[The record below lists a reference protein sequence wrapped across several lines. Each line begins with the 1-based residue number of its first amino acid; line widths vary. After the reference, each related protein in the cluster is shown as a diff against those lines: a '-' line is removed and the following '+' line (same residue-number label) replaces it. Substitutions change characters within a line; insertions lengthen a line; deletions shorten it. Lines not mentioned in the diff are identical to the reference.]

1 MAKKTKNQK
10 VTKFSEL
17 ENKVAALWTRVSTER
32 QEENNCSLETQE
44 RICKEYAANH
54 GITIKKQYGGTHESA
69 KTEGQLYRK
78 MIAEVAADRDINIIL
93 VYSFDRFSR
102 AGNEAIMTKAYLKSK
117 GVYVISAT
125 QQTDPDSAAGEFM
138 ENILFLFNQF
148 ENSLRRDKA
157 VTGMTACLQRGEWYG
172 KAPLGYDHK
181 KEGKRHILT
190 VNDKGRILKKAFL
203 WKANEGMGDIEIV
216 ERLALEGLRI
226 DRKHLNKILHNP
238 FYCGYIQHNLLGYA
252 EDGKPITVRGNQE
265 ILIDEATFNKI
276 QGITHAGYEHQEETE
291 QFPLKRHVR
300 CSDCGGYL
308 TGYTVK
314 SRGRDYYKCNKMG
327 CKSNHST
334 ERLHQLYCALLNTYS
349 IPKPL
354 ISILNKVLHKVFTEY
369 NQERY
374 NTRTILLKNKS
385 ELERKQVELKIRHGL
400 GEIDKEVYTATSV
413 HLNEQLN
420 EIHKALQEA
429 ERDLSNE
436 KKYIADVIAMSC
448 KLGTLWQDGDFR
460 TRQKLQNL
468 VYPNG
473 VLFDKHLGNY
483 RTENENEVFRIFRS
497 ISTSYIV
504 EKEKAA
510 SEKSHLSPSVGMR
523 RQHVLRLKFIIFVIL
538 LHKCLNYKRNRN

>member
-1 MAKKTKNQK
+1 MKKKIKQQK

-32 QEENNCSLETQE
+32 QEENNCSLETQG
-44 RICKEYAANH
+44 RICREYAAKH

-69 KTEGQLYRK
+69 KTEGQLYRQ
-78 MIAEVAADRDINIIL
+78 MIAEVAKDRDINVIL

-102 AGNEAIMTKAYLKSK
+102 AGNEAIMTKAYLKTK
-117 GVYVISAT
+117 GIYVISAT

-138 ENILFLFNQF
+138 ENIIFLFNQF

-157 VTGMTACLQRGEWYG
+157 VTGMTACLERGEWYG

-181 KEGKRHILT
+181 KVGKTHILT
-190 VNDKGRILKKAFL
+190 VNDTGRILKKAFL
-203 WKANEGMGDIEIV
+203 WKANEGMSDIEIV

-238 FYCGYIQHNLLGYA
+238 FYCGYIRHNLLGYD
-252 EDGKPITVRGNQE
+252 EKGEPILVKGTQE
-265 ILIDEATFNKI
+265 KLIDEATFDKI
-276 QGITHAGYEHQEETE
+276 QGITHVGYEHQEETE
-291 QFPLKRHVR
+291 LFPLKRHVR

-334 ERLHQLYCALLNTYS
+334 ERLHELYCALLNTYS
-349 IPKPL
+349 IPRPL
-354 ISILNKVLHKVFTEY
+354 VPILTKVLHKVFREY
-369 NQERY
+369 NQERSD
-374 NTRTILLKNKS
+374 TRTLLLKNKS
-385 ELERKQVELKIRHGL
+385 ELERKQLELKIRCGL
-400 GEIDKEVYTATSV
+400 GEIDKDIYNATSA
-413 HLNEQLN
+413 HLSDQLTQ
-420 EIHKALQEA
+420 IHKALQEA

-436 KKYIADVIAMSC
+436 KKYIADVIEMSC
-448 KLGTLWQDGDFR
+448 KLGTLWQEGDFR

-473 VLFDKHLGNY
+473 ILYDKHLGSY
-483 RTENENEVFRIFRS
+483 RTENENEVFRIFRT
-497 ISTSYIV
+497 ISTGYII

-510 SEKSHLSPSVGMR
+510 KEKTPLSPLVGMR
-523 RQHVLRLKFIIFVIL
+523 RLERPTPTS
-538 LHKCLNYKRNRN
+538 RT

>member
-1 MAKKTKNQK
+1 MTKKTKQQK

-32 QEENNCSLETQE
+32 QEEHNCSLETQE
-44 RICKEYAANH
+44 RICREYAEKH

-69 KTEGQLYRK
+69 KTEGLLYRK
-78 MIAEVAADRDINIIL
+78 MIAEVAKDRDINIIL

-125 QQTDPDSAAGEFM
+125 QPTDPDSCAGEFM

-181 KEGKRHILT
+181 KEGKTHILT
-190 VNDKGRILKKAFL
+190 INDVGRILKKAFL

-238 FYCGYIQHNLLGYA
+238 FYCGYIQHNLLGYT
-252 EDGKPITVRGNQE
+252 EDGKPITVKGNQE
-265 ILIDEATFNKI
+265 KLIDEATFNKI

-291 QFPLKRHVR
+291 PFPLKRHIR

-314 SRGRDYYKCNKMG
+314 SRGKDYYKCNKKG

-349 IPKPL
+349 IPKQLVP
-354 ISILNKVLHKVFTEY
+354 ILTKVLHKVFREY
-369 NQERY
+369 NQERSD
-374 NTRTILLKNKS
+374 TRTLLLKNKS
-385 ELERKQVELKIRHGL
+385 ETEKKLTALKVRFGMS
-400 GEIDKEVYTATSV
+400 EIDRDVYSITSE
-413 HLNEQLN
+413 HLNDQLTQ
-420 EIHKALQEA
+420 IHKALQEA

-436 KKYIADVIAMSC
+436 QKYIADVIAISC
-448 KLGTLWQDGDFR
+448 KLGTLWQEGDFR

-468 VYPNG
+468 VYPDG
-473 VLFDKHLGNY
+473 ILYDKHLGSY

-497 ISTSYIV
+497 ISTGYIV
-504 EKEKAA
+504 DKEKAA
-510 SEKSHLSPSVGMR
+510 KENTPLSPWVGMR
-523 RQHVLRLKFIIFVIL
+523 RLERPTPTS
-538 LHKCLNYKRNRN
+538 RT

>member
-1 MAKKTKNQK
+1 MMKKRVKVQK
-10 VTKFSEL
+10 VAKFSEL

-44 RICKEYAANH
+44 RICREYAAKH

-125 QQTDPDSAAGEFM
+125 QPIDTDSCAGEFM

-157 VTGMTACLQRGEWYG
+157 VTGMTACLKRGEWYG

-181 KEGKRHILT
+181 KIGKTHVLT
-190 VNDKGRILKKAFL
+190 VNDAGRILKKAFL
-203 WKANEGMGDIEIV
+203 WKANEGMGDVEIV
-216 ERLALEGLRI
+216 ERLALEGLSI

-238 FYCGYIQHNLLGYA
+238 FYCGKITHNLLGD
-252 EDGKPITVRGNQE
+252 EIVEGKQE
-265 ILIDEATFNKI
+265 KLIDEATFNKI

-291 QFPLKRHVR
+291 PFPLKRHIR

-314 SRGRDYYKCNKMG
+314 SRGRDYYKCNKKG

-349 IPKPL
+349 IPKQLVP
-354 ISILNKVLHKVFTEY
+354 ILTKVLHKVFREY
-369 NQERY
+369 NQERSD
-374 NTRTILLKNKS
+374 TRTLLLKNKS
-385 ELERKQVELKIRHGL
+385 EAEKKLTALKVRFGM
-400 GEIDKEVYTATSV
+400 GEIGRDIYNATSE
-413 HLNEQLN
+413 HLNDQLTQ
-420 EIHKALQEA
+420 IHKALQEA

-436 KKYIADVIAMSC
+436 QKYIADVIAMSC
-448 KLGTLWQDGDFR
+448 KLGTLWQEGNFR

-468 VYPNG
+468 VYPDG
-473 VLFDKHLGNY
+473 ILYDKHLGSY

-523 RQHVLRLKFIIFVIL
+523 RLERPTPTS
-538 LHKCLNYKRNRN
+538 RT

>member
-1 MAKKTKNQK
+1 MGKKKTKKEK

-44 RICKEYAANH
+44 RICREYAANH
-54 GITIKKQYGGTHESA
+54 GITIKKHYGGTHESA
-69 KTEGQLYRK
+69 KTEGQLYRQ
-78 MIAEVAADRDINIIL
+78 MIAEVAKDRDINIIL

-125 QQTDPDSAAGEFM
+125 QPTDPDSCAGEFM

-181 KEGKRHILT
+181 KVGKTHILT
-190 VNDKGRILKKAFL
+190 VNDKGRILKKAFQ

-216 ERLALEGLRI
+216 KRLAVEGLRI

-238 FYCGYIQHNLLGYA
+238 FYCGKITHNLLGD
-252 EDGKPITVRGNQE
+252 EIVEGKQE
-265 ILIDEATFNKI
+265 KLIDEATFSKI
-276 QGITHAGYEHQEETE
+276 QGITHAGYEHQQETE
-291 QFPLKRHVR
+291 PFPLKRHVR

-314 SRGRDYYKCNKMG
+314 SRGRDYYKCNKKG

-334 ERLHQLYCALLNTYS
+334 ERMHQLYCALLNTYS

-354 ISILNKVLHKVFTEY
+354 VPILTKVLHKVFREY
-369 NQERY
+369 NQERSD
-374 NTRTILLKNKS
+374 TRTLLLKNKC
-385 ELERKQVELKIRHGL
+385 ETEKKLTALKVRFGM
-400 GEIDKEVYTATSV
+400 GEIDRDIYNATSE
-413 HLNEQLN
+413 HLNSQLTQ
-420 EIHKALQEA
+420 IDKALQEA

-448 KLGTLWQDGDFR
+448 KLGTLWQEGDFR

-468 VYPNG
+468 VYPDG
-473 VLFDKHLGNY
+473 ILFDKHLGCY

-504 EKEKAA
+504 GKEKAA
-510 SEKSHLSPSVGMR
+510 KENTPLSPYVGMR
-523 RQHVLRLKFIIFVIL
+523 RLERPTPTS
-538 LHKCLNYKRNRN
+538 RT

>member
-1 MAKKTKNQK
+1 MGKKKTKKEK
-10 VTKFSEL
+10 VTKISEL

-44 RICKEYAANH
+44 RICREYAANH
-54 GITIKKQYGGTHESA
+54 GITIKKHYGGTHESA
-69 KTEGQLYRK
+69 KTEGQLYRQ
-78 MIAEVAADRDINIIL
+78 MIAEVAKDRDINIIL

-125 QQTDPDSAAGEFM
+125 QPTDPDSCAGEFM

-181 KEGKRHILT
+181 KVGKTHILT
-190 VNDKGRILKKAFL
+190 VNDKGRILKKAFQ

-216 ERLALEGLRI
+216 KRLAVEGLRI

-238 FYCGYIQHNLLGYA
+238 FYCGKITHNLLGD
-252 EDGKPITVRGNQE
+252 EIVEGKQE
-265 ILIDEATFNKI
+265 KLIDEATFSKI
-276 QGITHAGYEHQEETE
+276 QGITHAGYEHQKETE
-291 QFPLKRHVR
+291 PFPLKRHVR

-314 SRGRDYYKCNKMG
+314 SRGRDYYKCNKKG

-334 ERLHQLYCALLNTYS
+334 ERMHQLYCALLNTYS

-354 ISILNKVLHKVFTEY
+354 VPILTKVLHKVFREY
-369 NQERY
+369 NQERSD
-374 NTRTILLKNKS
+374 TRTLLLKNKC
-385 ELERKQVELKIRHGL
+385 ETEKKLTALKVRFGM
-400 GEIDKEVYTATSV
+400 GEIDRDIYNATSE
-413 HLNEQLN
+413 HLNSQLTQ
-420 EIHKALQEA
+420 IDKALQEA

-448 KLGTLWQDGDFR
+448 KLGTLWQEGDFR

-468 VYPNG
+468 VYPDG
-473 VLFDKHLGNY
+473 ILFDKHLGCY
-483 RTENENEVFRIFRS
+483 RTENENEVFRISRS

-510 SEKSHLSPSVGMR
+510 KENTPLSPWVGMR
-523 RQHVLRLKFIIFVIL
+523 RLERPTPTS
-538 LHKCLNYKRNRN
+538 RT

>member
-44 RICKEYAANH
+44 RICREYAEKH

-78 MIAEVAADRDINIIL
+78 MIAEVAKDRDINIIL

-238 FYCGYIQHNLLGYA
+238 FYCGYIQHNLLGYT
-252 EDGKPITVRGNQE
+252 EDGKPVTIKGNQE
-265 ILIDEATFNKI
+265 KLIDEATFNKI

-334 ERLHQLYCALLNTYS
+334 ERLHQLYGALLNTYS

-354 ISILNKVLHKVFTEY
+354 IPVLNKVLHKVFTEY
-369 NQERY
+369 NQERSD
-374 NTRTILLKNKS
+374 TRTLLLKSKS
-385 ELERKQVELKIRHGL
+385 ETEKELTALKVRFGMS
-400 GEIDKEVYTATSV
+400 EIDRDVYTATSI
-413 HLNEQLN
+413 HLNNKLN

-436 KKYIADVIAMSC
+436 QKYIADVIAMSC
-448 KLGTLWQDGDFR
+448 KLGTLWQKSDFR

-468 VYPNG
+468 VYPDG
-473 VLFDKHLGNY
+473 ILYDKHLGGY

-497 ISTSYIV
+497 ISTSYII

-523 RQHVLRLKFIIFVIL
+523 RLERPTPTS
-538 LHKCLNYKRNRN
+538 RT

>member
-1 MAKKTKNQK
+1 MGKKKTKKEK
-10 VTKFSEL
+10 VTKYSEL

-44 RICKEYAANH
+44 RICREYAANH
-54 GITIKKQYGGTHESA
+54 GITIKKHYGGTHESA
-69 KTEGQLYRK
+69 KTEGQLYRQ
-78 MIAEVAADRDINIIL
+78 MIAEVAKNRDINIIL

-125 QQTDPDSAAGEFM
+125 QPTDPDSCAGEFM

-181 KEGKRHILT
+181 KVGKTHILT
-190 VNDKGRILKKAFL
+190 VNDKGRILKKAFQ

-216 ERLALEGLRI
+216 KRLAVEGLRI

-238 FYCGYIQHNLLGYA
+238 FYCGKITHNLLGD
-252 EDGKPITVRGNQE
+252 EIVEGKQE
-265 ILIDEATFNKI
+265 KLIDEATFNKI

-291 QFPLKRHVR
+291 PFPLKRHIR

-314 SRGRDYYKCNKMG
+314 SRGRDYYKCNKKG
-327 CKSNHST
+327 CKSNQST

-354 ISILNKVLHKVFTEY
+354 VPILKKVLHKVFREY
-369 NQERY
+369 NQERSD
-374 NTRTILLKNKS
+374 TRTILLKNKT
-385 ELERKQVELKIRHGL
+385 ETEKKLTALKVRFGM
-400 GEIDKEVYTATSV
+400 GEIDRDIYNATSE
-413 HLNEQLN
+413 HLNDQLTK
-420 EIHKALQEA
+420 IHKALQEA

-436 KKYIADVIAMSC
+436 KKYIDDVIAMSC
-448 KLGTLWQDGDFR
+448 KLGTLWQEGDFR

-468 VYPNG
+468 VYPDG
-473 VLFDKHLGNY
+473 ILFDKHLGCY
-483 RTENENEVFRIFRS
+483 RTDLRHFCCKITHNW
-497 ISTSYIV
+497 IV
-504 EKEKAA
+504 
-510 SEKSHLSPSVGMR
+510 
-523 RQHVLRLKFIIFVIL
+523 
-538 LHKCLNYKRNRN
+538 

>member
-1 MAKKTKNQK
+1 
-10 VTKFSEL
+10 
-17 ENKVAALWTRVSTER
+17 
-32 QEENNCSLETQE
+32 
-44 RICKEYAANH
+44 
-54 GITIKKQYGGTHESA
+54 
-69 KTEGQLYRK
+69 
-78 MIAEVAADRDINIIL
+78 
-93 VYSFDRFSR
+93 
-102 AGNEAIMTKAYLKSK
+102 MTKAYLKSK

-125 QQTDPDSAAGEFM
+125 QPIDTDSIAGEFM

-157 VTGMTACLQRGEWYG
+157 VTGMTACLKRGEWYG

-181 KEGKRHILT
+181 KVGKTHILT
-190 VNDKGRILKKAFL
+190 VNDDGRILKKAFL

-238 FYCGYIQHNLLGYA
+238 FYCGYIQHNLLGYT
-252 EDGKPITVRGNQE
+252 EDGKPVTVKGKQE
-265 ILIDEATFNKI
+265 KLIDEATFNKI

-291 QFPLKRHVR
+291 PFPLKRHVR

-314 SRGRDYYKCNKMG
+314 SRGKDYYKCNKKG

-334 ERLHQLYCALLNTYS
+334 ERLHQQYCALLNTYS

-354 ISILNKVLHKVFTEY
+354 VPILTKVLHKVFREY
-369 NQERY
+369 NQERSD
-374 NTRTILLKNKS
+374 TRTLLLKNKS
-385 ELERKQVELKIRHGL
+385 EIERKLLATKISFGLK
-400 GEIDKEVYTATSV
+400 EIDKDIFDATAA
-413 HLNEQLN
+413 HLNDQLTQ
-420 EIHKALQEA
+420 IHKALQEA

-448 KLGTLWQDGDFR
+448 KLGTLWQEGDFR

-473 VLFDKHLGNY
+473 ILYDKHLGSY
-483 RTENENEVFRIFRS
+483 RTENENEVFRIFRT
-497 ISTSYIV
+497 ISTGYII

-510 SEKSHLSPSVGMR
+510 KENAPLSPWVGMR
-523 RQHVLRLKFIIFVIL
+523 RLERPTPTS
-538 LHKCLNYKRNRN
+538 RT

>member
-1 MAKKTKNQK
+1 MKKKAKVKK

-44 RICKEYAANH
+44 RICREYAANH
-54 GITIKKQYGGTHESA
+54 GITIKKHFGGTHESA

-78 MIAEVAADRDINIIL
+78 MISEVAKDKNINVIL
-93 VYSFDRFSR
+93 VNSFDRFSR
-102 AGNEAIMTKAYLKSK
+102 AGYEAMMTKAYLKTK
-117 GVYVISAT
+117 GIYVISAT

-138 ENILFLFNQF
+138 EDILFLFNQF

-157 VTGMTACLQRGEWYG
+157 VTGMTACLKRGEWYG

-181 KEGKRHILT
+181 KVGKTHVLT

-203 WKANEGMGDIEIV
+203 WKANERMSDIEIV
-216 ERLALEGLRI
+216 ERLAVEGLKI

-238 FYCGYIQHNLLGYA
+238 FYCGKITHNLLGD
-252 EDGKPITVRGNQE
+252 EIVEGKQE
-265 ILIDEATFNKI
+265 KLIDEATFNKI

-314 SRGRDYYKCNKMG
+314 ARGKDYYKCNKKG

-334 ERLHQLYCALLNTYS
+334 ERLHELYCALLNTYS
-349 IPKPL
+349 IPQPL
-354 ISILNKVLHKVFTEY
+354 VPILTKVLHKVFREY
-369 NQERY
+369 NQERSD
-374 NTRTILLKNKS
+374 TRTLLLKKKS
-385 ELERKQVELKIRHGL
+385 ELEHQQEKLKIRCGL
-400 GEIDKEVYTATSV
+400 GEIDKDIYNATSA
-413 HLNEQLN
+413 HLNEQLTQ
-420 EIHKALQEA
+420 IHKGLQDA

-436 KKYIADVIAMSC
+436 KKYIDDVIEMSC

-468 VYPNG
+468 VYPDG
-473 VLFDKHLGNY
+473 ILYDKHLGCY
-483 RTENENEVFRIFRS
+483 RTENENEVFRIFRT
-497 ISTSYIV
+497 ISTGYIID
-504 EKEKAA
+504 KEKAA
-510 SEKSHLSPSVGMR
+510 KENAPLSPFVDIADEISNIKFIEDFDKI
-523 RQHVLRLKFIIFVIL
+523 LKFMMSSMIVTQ
-538 LHKCLNYKRNRN
+538 NRHRW

>member
-1 MAKKTKNQK
+1 MKKKAKVKK

-44 RICKEYAANH
+44 RICREYAANH
-54 GITIKKQYGGTHESA
+54 GITIKKHFGGTHESA

-78 MIAEVAADRDINIIL
+78 MISEVAKDKNINVIL
-93 VYSFDRFSR
+93 VNSFDRFSR
-102 AGNEAIMTKAYLKSK
+102 AGYEAMMTKAYLKTK
-117 GVYVISAT
+117 GIYVISAT

-138 ENILFLFNQF
+138 EDILFLFNQF

-157 VTGMTACLQRGEWYG
+157 VTGMTACLKRGEWYG

-181 KEGKRHILT
+181 KVGKTHVLT

-203 WKANEGMGDIEIV
+203 WKANERMSDIEIV
-216 ERLALEGLRI
+216 ERLAVEGLKI

-238 FYCGYIQHNLLGYA
+238 FYCGKITHNLLGD
-252 EDGKPITVRGNQE
+252 EIVEGKQE
-265 ILIDEATFNKI
+265 KLIDEATFNKI

-314 SRGRDYYKCNKMG
+314 ARGKDYYKCNKKG

-334 ERLHQLYCALLNTYS
+334 ERLHELYCALLNTYS
-349 IPKPL
+349 IPQPL
-354 ISILNKVLHKVFTEY
+354 VPILTKVLHKVFREY
-369 NQERY
+369 NQERSD
-374 NTRTILLKNKS
+374 TRTLLLKKKS
-385 ELERKQVELKIRHGL
+385 ELEHQQEKLKIRCGL
-400 GEIDKEVYTATSV
+400 GEIDKDIYNATSA
-413 HLNEQLN
+413 HLNEQQTQ
-420 EIHKALQEA
+420 IHKGLQDA

-436 KKYIADVIAMSC
+436 KKYIDDVIEMSC

-468 VYPNG
+468 VYPDG
-473 VLFDKHLGNY
+473 ILYDKHLGCY

-497 ISTSYIV
+497 ISTDYII
-504 EKEKAA
+504 EKEKTTG
-510 SEKSHLSPSVGMR
+510 ENTPLSPSVGMR
-523 RQHVLRLKFIIFVIL
+523 RLERPTPTS
-538 LHKCLNYKRNRN
+538 RT

>member
-1 MAKKTKNQK
+1 MVKKTKQQK
-10 VTKFSEL
+10 VRKFSEL

-44 RICKEYAANH
+44 RICKEYAEKH
-54 GITIKKQYGGTHESA
+54 GIIIKKQYGGTHESA

-102 AGNEAIMTKAYLKSK
+102 AGYEAIMTKAYLKSK

-125 QQTDPDSAAGEFM
+125 QPIDTDSVAGEFM

-157 VTGMTACLQRGEWYG
+157 VTGMTACLQRGEWYS

-181 KEGKRHILT
+181 KVGKTHILT
-190 VNDKGRILKKAFL
+190 VNDTGRILKKAFL
-203 WKANEGMGDIEIV
+203 WKAYEGMGDIEIV
-216 ERLALEGLRI
+216 ERLALEGLQI
-226 DRKHLNKILHNP
+226 ERKHLNKILHNP
-238 FYCGYIQHNLLGYA
+238 FYCGYIRHNLLGYD
-252 EDGKPITVRGNQE
+252 EKGEPILVEGAQE
-265 ILIDEATFNKI
+265 KLIDEATFNKI

-291 QFPLKRHVR
+291 FFPLKRHIR

-314 SRGRDYYKCNKMG
+314 SRNRDYYKCNKRG
-327 CKSNHST
+327 CRSNHSA
-334 ERLHQLYCALLNTYS
+334 EKLHQMYCALLNTYS

-354 ISILNKVLHKVFTEY
+354 IPILIKVLHKVFREY
-369 NQERY
+369 NQERS
-374 NTRTILLKNKS
+374 NTRTLLMKNKS
-385 ELERKQVELKIRHGL
+385 EIEHKQEALKVRYGM
-400 GEIDKEVYTATSV
+400 GEIDKEVYTATSI
-413 HLNEQLN
+413 HLNDQLTQ
-420 EIHKALQEA
+420 IHKALQDA
-429 ERDLSNE
+429 ARDLSNE
-436 KKYIADVIAMSC
+436 KKYIDDVIAMSC
-448 KLGTLWQDGDFR
+448 KLGTLWQEGDFR

-468 VYPNG
+468 VYPDG
-473 VLFDKHLGNY
+473 ILYDKHLGSY

-497 ISTSYIV
+497 ISTGYIV

-523 RQHVLRLKFIIFVIL
+523 RLERPTPTS
-538 LHKCLNYKRNRN
+538 RT

>member
-1 MAKKTKNQK
+1 MKKKVKQVK

-44 RICKEYAANH
+44 RICREYAANH

-102 AGNEAIMTKAYLKSK
+102 AGNEAIMTKAYLKTK

-125 QQTDPDSAAGEFM
+125 QQTDPDSAAGTFM
-138 ENILFLFNQF
+138 EDILFLFNQF

-181 KEGKRHILT
+181 KVGKTHILT
-190 VNDKGRILKKAFL
+190 VNDDGRILKKAFL
-203 WKANEGMGDIEIV
+203 WKANEGMGDVEIV
-216 ERLALEGLRI
+216 ERLAAEGLRV

-238 FYCGYIQHNLLGYA
+238 FYCGKITHNLLGD
-252 EDGKPITVRGNQE
+252 EVVDGKQE
-265 ILIDEATFNKI
+265 KLIDEATFNKI

-291 QFPLKRHVR
+291 PFPLKRHIR

-314 SRGRDYYKCNKMG
+314 SRGRDYYKCNKKG

-349 IPKPL
+349 IPKQLVP
-354 ISILNKVLHKVFTEY
+354 ILTKVLHKVFREY
-369 NQERY
+369 NQERSD
-374 NTRTILLKNKS
+374 TRALLLKNKS
-385 ELERKQVELKIRHGL
+385 ETEKKLTALKVRFGM
-400 GEIDKEVYTATSV
+400 GEIDRDIYSATSE
-413 HLNEQLN
+413 HLNDQLTK
-420 EIHKALQEA
+420 IDKALQEA

-448 KLGTLWQDGDFR
+448 KLGTLWQEGNFR

-468 VYPNG
+468 VYPDG
-473 VLFDKHLGNY
+473 ILYDKHLGSY

-497 ISTSYIV
+497 ISTSYKV

-510 SEKSHLSPSVGMR
+510 SEKSHLSPLVGMR
-523 RQHVLRLKFIIFVIL
+523 RLERPTPTS
-538 LHKCLNYKRNRN
+538 RT

>member
-1 MAKKTKNQK
+1 MGKKKTKKEK
-10 VTKFSEL
+10 VTKISEL

-44 RICKEYAANH
+44 RICREYAANH
-54 GITIKKQYGGTHESA
+54 GITIKKHYGGTHESA
-69 KTEGQLYRK
+69 KTEGQLYRQ
-78 MIAEVAADRDINIIL
+78 MIAEVAKDRDINIIL

-125 QQTDPDSAAGEFM
+125 QPTDPDSCAGEFM

-181 KEGKRHILT
+181 KVGKTHILT
-190 VNDKGRILKKAFL
+190 VNDKGRILKKAFQ

-216 ERLALEGLRI
+216 KRLAVEGLRI

-238 FYCGYIQHNLLGYA
+238 FYCGKITHNLLGD
-252 EDGKPITVRGNQE
+252 EIVEGKQE
-265 ILIDEATFNKI
+265 KLIDEATFSKI
-276 QGITHAGYEHQEETE
+276 QGITHAGYEHQKETE
-291 QFPLKRHVR
+291 PFPLKRHVR

-314 SRGRDYYKCNKMG
+314 SRGRDYYKCNKKG

-334 ERLHQLYCALLNTYS
+334 ERMHQLYCALLNTYS

-354 ISILNKVLHKVFTEY
+354 VPILTKVLHKVFREY
-369 NQERY
+369 NQERSD
-374 NTRTILLKNKS
+374 TRTLLLKNKC
-385 ELERKQVELKIRHGL
+385 ETEKKLTALKVRFGM
-400 GEIDKEVYTATSV
+400 GEIDRDIYNATSE
-413 HLNEQLN
+413 HLNSQLTQ
-420 EIHKALQEA
+420 IDKALQEA

-448 KLGTLWQDGDFR
+448 KLGTLWQEGDFR

-468 VYPNG
+468 VYPDG
-473 VLFDKHLGNY
+473 ILFDKHLGCY

-510 SEKSHLSPSVGMR
+510 KENTPLSPWVGMR
-523 RQHVLRLKFIIFVIL
+523 RLERPTPTS
-538 LHKCLNYKRNRN
+538 RT

>member
-1 MAKKTKNQK
+1 MGKKKTKKEK

-44 RICKEYAANH
+44 RICREYAANH
-54 GITIKKQYGGTHESA
+54 GITIKKHYGGTHESA
-69 KTEGQLYRK
+69 KTEGQLYRQ
-78 MIAEVAADRDINIIL
+78 MIAEVAKDRDINIIL

-125 QQTDPDSAAGEFM
+125 QPTDPDSCAGEFM

-181 KEGKRHILT
+181 KVGKTHILT
-190 VNDKGRILKKAFL
+190 VNDKGRILKKAFQ

-216 ERLALEGLRI
+216 KRLAVEGLRI

-238 FYCGYIQHNLLGYA
+238 FYCGKITHNLLGD
-252 EDGKPITVRGNQE
+252 EIVEGKQE
-265 ILIDEATFNKI
+265 KLIDEATFSKI
-276 QGITHAGYEHQEETE
+276 QGITHAGYEHQKETE
-291 QFPLKRHVR
+291 PFPLKRHVR

-314 SRGRDYYKCNKMG
+314 SRGRDYYKCNKKG

-334 ERLHQLYCALLNTYS
+334 ERMHQLYCALLNTYS

-354 ISILNKVLHKVFTEY
+354 VPILTKVLHKVFREY
-369 NQERY
+369 NQERSD
-374 NTRTILLKNKS
+374 TRTLLLKNKC
-385 ELERKQVELKIRHGL
+385 ETEKKLTALKVRFGM
-400 GEIDKEVYTATSV
+400 GEIDRDIYNATSE
-413 HLNEQLN
+413 HLNSQLTQ
-420 EIHKALQEA
+420 IDKALQEA

-448 KLGTLWQDGDFR
+448 KLGTLWQEGDFR

-468 VYPNG
+468 VYPDG
-473 VLFDKHLGNY
+473 ILFDKHLGCY

-510 SEKSHLSPSVGMR
+510 KENTPLSPLVGMR
-523 RQHVLRLKFIIFVIL
+523 RLERPTPTS
-538 LHKCLNYKRNRN
+538 RT

>member
-1 MAKKTKNQK
+1 MKKKTKQTK

-44 RICKEYAANH
+44 RICREYAANH
-54 GITIKKQYGGTHESA
+54 GITIKKHYGGTHESA
-69 KTEGQLYRK
+69 KTEGQLYRQ
-78 MIAEVAADRDINIIL
+78 MIAEVAKDRDINVIL

-102 AGNEAIMTKAYLKSK
+102 AGYEAIMTKAYLKSK
-117 GVYVISAT
+117 GIYVISAT
-125 QQTDPDSAAGEFM
+125 QPIDTDSIAGEFM

-181 KEGKRHILT
+181 KVGKTHILT
-190 VNDKGRILKKAFL
+190 VNDDGRILKKAFL

-238 FYCGYIQHNLLGYA
+238 FYCGKITHNLLGD
-252 EDGKPITVRGNQE
+252 EIVEGKQE
-265 ILIDEATFNKI
+265 KLIDEATFNKI

-291 QFPLKRHVR
+291 PFPLKRHVR

-314 SRGRDYYKCNKMG
+314 SRGKDYYKCNKKG

-334 ERLHQLYCALLNTYS
+334 ERLHQQYCALLNTYS

-354 ISILNKVLHKVFTEY
+354 VPILTKVLHKVFREY
-369 NQERY
+369 NQERSE
-374 NTRTILLKNKS
+374 TRTHLLKNKS
-385 ELERKQVELKIRHGL
+385 ELERKQVALKIRHGL
-400 GEIDKEVYTATSV
+400 GEIDKDIYNATSA
-413 HLNEQLN
+413 HLNEQLTQ
-420 EIHKALQEA
+420 IHKALQEA

-448 KLGTLWQDGDFR
+448 KLGTLWQEGDFR

-468 VYPNG
+468 VYPDG
-473 VLFDKHLGNY
+473 ILYDKHLGSY
-483 RTENENEVFRIFRS
+483 RTENENEVFRIFRT
-497 ISTSYIV
+497 ISTGYIID
-504 EKEKAA
+504 KEKAA
-510 SEKSHLSPSVGMR
+510 KEKTPLSPWVGMR
-523 RQHVLRLKFIIFVIL
+523 RLERPTPTS
-538 LHKCLNYKRNRN
+538 RT